1 MHLAAARRRVLGEHS
16 DEDVTDDKES
26 DSDSDED
33 EDEDL
38 TVDEKMKTTRAEGG
52 LISESRQLK
61 EKAARDTAN
70 IQAGRSP
77 SPVLGRRAG
86 RQRKEKAT
94 AAVQAKKKQSQAAD
108 ERRSRNAVDDEAE
121 AEIGIVERIVDNRCA
136 PPPAPPTRTT
146 VH

>member
-1 MHLAAARRRVLGEHS
+1 M
-16 DEDVTDDKES
+16 
-26 DSDSDED
+26 
-33 EDEDL
+33 

-52 LISESRQLK
+52 FVSESRQLK
-61 EKAARDTAN
+61 EKEARDKAN

-136 PPPAPPTRTT
+136 PPPAPPAPPTRTT